1 MLFRSKVIG
10 CADNVPIARY
20 AATLIANL
28 GRQTGYPA
36 DFEARYAANLASKE
50 TNVAAIVNKIELGE
64 GDAGIVY
71 ATDARASTRVTAV
84 TVPDRANVP
93 AGYGGVVVKAGRN
106 VAAAQAFMAW
116 LTGRD
121 GQALLADV
129 GFLPPP

>member
-1 MLFRSKVIG
+1 M
-10 CADNVPIARY
+10 
-20 AATLIANL
+20 
-28 GRQTGYPA
+28 
-36 DFEARYAANLASKE
+36 
-50 TNVAAIVNKIELGE
+50 
-64 GDAGIVY
+64 
-71 ATDARASTRVTAV
+71 RASTRVTAL
-84 TVPDRANVP
+84 TVPDRANVT